1 MLWAPCFVLSIGKVH
16 VSMSYNGAG
25 ILWTRKFW
33 NLILNQTKKRISKR
47 FYLSSKLLAAET
59 LAEIQFVIVSCCL
72 ISQSNYLNSSNKDF
86 DWFILA
92 FFLAENRSMLT
103 LLSFRH
109 LENKALLIILTE
121 CVGKLMN
128 FFIIKIQRSLGC
140 ALIWCKTLNRWSTQE
155 VRNDTRICHLF
166 PYKSWQQPATEP
178 NRFLRALQQSRAP
191 LRLSFYLLLI
201 NCFPHTLCFWHF
213 KLCCP

>member
-1 MLWAPCFVLSIGKVH
+1 MC
-16 VSMSYNGAG
+16 YNGAG

-33 NLILNQTKKRISKR
+33 NLILNQTKNRISKR
-47 FYLSSKLLAAET
+47 FCLSSKLLADVP
-59 LAEIQFVIVSCCL
+59 EIQFVIVSCCL

-128 FFIIKIQRSLGC
+128 F
-140 ALIWCKTLNRWSTQE
+140 
-155 VRNDTRICHLF
+155 
-166 PYKSWQQPATEP
+166 
-178 NRFLRALQQSRAP
+178 
-191 LRLSFYLLLI
+191 LS
-201 NCFPHTLCFWHF
+201 
-213 KLCCP
+213 

>member
-1 MLWAPCFVLSIGKVH
+1 MC
-16 VSMSYNGAG
+16 YNAAG

-33 NLILNQTKKRISKR
+33 NLILNQTKNRISKR
-47 FYLSSKLLAAET
+47 FCLSSKLLAAKT

-92 FFLAENRSMLT
+92 FFFSREQIHADAT
-103 LLSFRH
+103 FRH

-128 FFIIKIQRSLGC
+128 F
-140 ALIWCKTLNRWSTQE
+140 
-155 VRNDTRICHLF
+155 
-166 PYKSWQQPATEP
+166 
-178 NRFLRALQQSRAP
+178 
-191 LRLSFYLLLI
+191 LS
-201 NCFPHTLCFWHF
+201 
-213 KLCCP
+213 